1 MSENNFKL
9 RIQISKCISSYLEGY
24 QKKKKHF
31 KIKYLD
37 VIPTQS
43 NQSLF
48 DTQKNIFNV
57 DQRNIRKIF

>member
-24 QKKKKHF
+24 QKKKHF

-43 NQSLF
+43 TQSLF